1 MQGGI
6 GVNVFSVPGLSF
18 LLSGKV
24 SPKEIEKIVEGLE
37 ISPADDLYAGESDPV
52 NVAALQVQLRRY
64 STLDSYIQN
73 MSSYVS
79 DAVNRRTQLVCFP
92 ALAGLLPTTCLP
104 QSQRYLEEL
113 RVSTPAELDA
123 SKLHRALSQLS
134 DYIFDVYFQTMSA
147 LAARHRVYI
156 MAGSALYF
164 EQDGL
169 VHRAFLFNHRGELV
183 GFQDKAGLTDL
194 EAELGIAPASEIRV
208 FETPVGPLSILIGS
222 DADYYE
228 TALIAKNLGAK
239 ILLCPAVFHGEYTPV
254 QAALGL
260 NMRVQE
266 TKLYGVQ
273 STLCGDTGLGFSVE
287 GGCAIFAPNELI
299 RKKNGVVMRAGGGF
313 SPEVVCASLSGDR
326 LERIYNL
333 YTQDKNPALME
344 AYVDRLY

>member
-1 MQGGI
+1 M
-6 GVNVFSVPGLSF
+6 NVFSVPGLSF

-222 DADYYE
+222 DADYFE
-228 TALIAKNLGAK
+228 TAHIAKALGAR
-239 ILLCPAVFHGEYTPV
+239 ILLCPSVFPGEYTPITST
-254 QAALGL
+254 LGL

-273 STLCGDTGLGFSVE
+273 SCLVGDTGLGFTVE
-287 GGCAIFAPNELI
+287 GGCAVYAPNEMVKL
-299 RKKNGVVMRAGGGF
+299 KNGVVSKAGG
-313 SPEVVCASLSGDR
+313 SPGPDIICVPLNLDR
-326 LERIYNL
+326 LDQLRCP
-333 YTQDKNPALME
+333 YTQDRNRDLMHK
-344 AYVDRLY
+344 YIDRLY